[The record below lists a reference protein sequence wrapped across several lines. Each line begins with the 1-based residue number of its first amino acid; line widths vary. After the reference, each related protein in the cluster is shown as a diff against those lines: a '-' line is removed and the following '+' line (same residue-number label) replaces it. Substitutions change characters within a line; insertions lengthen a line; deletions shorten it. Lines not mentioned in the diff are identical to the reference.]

1 MHCEY
6 FLLKG
11 IMSQDFGP
19 FFEKKNPLFDSLI
32 QNEKITQNVNIYIHL
47 TQKLNKI

>member
-19 FFEKKNPLFDSLI
+19 FFEKKKTLPVLQI
-32 QNEKITQNVNIYIHL
+32 
-47 TQKLNKI
+47 NKKKWLQESFCFREDI